1 MKSYLALFACL
12 TAFVTE
18 SHARPANANALV
30 DIDLHRDIVVQTII
44 GHWQHELPAAMRPT
58 LAQKLAALR
67 ADQLLAARLA
77 QSVEGVL
84 EVIHSAALVDN
95 ALRANAL
102 ALAELTHLAN
112 DSDDYSEPLPI
123 ANGGLM
129 YVALAPCRIVD
140 TQLDTPFGA
149 LAKRETRTFI
159 ASSRDASHFVA
170 QGGAAHDCN
179 IPANARALMAK
190 VSAINP
196 TEAGYAS
203 AAAAGHEPDHSIVAF
218 NRSAA
223 QRTLSNTGLI
233 PLVRTHAGDFVIA
246 LTQGG
251 PSTAHLTIDVVGYYA
266 APLLQ
271 QNARTPL
278 LP

>member
-1 MKSYLALFACL
+1 MNSYLVLFACL
-12 TAFVTE
+12 ATFVAE
-18 SHARPANANALV
+18 SHARPASTNALA
-30 DIDLHRDIVVQTII
+30 DIDLHRDAVVHTII
-44 GHWQHELPAAMRPT
+44 GQWQTELPAAARPA

-77 QSVEGVL
+77 ESVEGVL

-95 ALRANAL
+95 ALRASAL
-102 ALAELTHLAN
+102 TLAELTQLAN
-112 DSDDYSEPLPI
+112 DSADYSEPLPI
-123 ANGGLM
+123 ARDGLI
-129 YVALAPCRIVD
+129 YVALAPCRVVD
-140 TQLDTPFGA
+140 TQRDTPFGA
-149 LAKRETRTFI
+149 QAKREARTFI

-196 TEAGYAS
+196 TEAGYVS
-203 AAAAGHEPDHSIVAF
+203 AAAAGHEHDHSIVAF
-218 NRSAA
+218 TRGAP
-223 QRTLSNTGLI
+223 QRTISDTGLI
-233 PLVRTHAGDFVIA
+233 PLARTHAGDFVIA

-251 PSTAHLTIDVVGYYA
+251 QGTANLTIDVVGYYV

-271 QNARTPL
+271 QNTQTPL